1 MKPVLEVKG
10 LTRDFGGLR
19 ALNELDLTVNEGEIV
34 ALIGPNGAGKT
45 TFFNCVTG
53 IYKPTEGTV
62 RLYGA
67 NGEKHLLNGRKP
79 HLITALGMART
90 FQNIR
95 LFSDMTVLENVM
107 IGRHCRTKAGIWGAL
122 TRNPATRRE
131 EQESIDISYSLLE
144 TVHLQ
149 DLWNEKAC
157 NLAYGAQR
165 RLEIARAL
173 ATEPRMLLLDE
184 PAAGMNPQETNELK
198 DLVLQIRADRDLSI
212 LLIEHDMGMVMSLSD
227 RIYVMEYGSRIAAG
241 TPAEVRSNPRVIQAY
256 LGESEDA

>member
-34 ALIGPNGAGKT
+34 ALIGPNGAGKP

-62 RLYGA
+62 HLYGA

-212 LLIEHDMGMVMSLSD
+212 LLIEHDMGMGMSLSD

>member
-62 RLYGA
+62 HLYGA

-184 PAAGMNPQETNELK
+184 PAAGMNPQETEELMRTIA
-198 DLVLQIRADRDLSI
+198 LIRQRYRVTI
-212 LLIEHDMGMVMSLSD
+212 LLIEHDMKLVSGVCEEITVLEFGKTLAQGDTKEVLS
-227 RIYVMEYGSRIAAG
+227 S
-241 TPAEVRSNPRVIQAY
+241 PEVVKAY
-256 LGESEDA
+256 LGED

>member
-62 RLYGA
+62 HLYGA
-67 NGEKHLLNGRKP
+67 NGEKHLLNGHKP